1 MVINGSLLCKKG
13 WGGMTKGEV
22 LNQYGL
28 RMIRK
33 DLNEEADEQFVEF
46 VKVLANNFEEIYN
59 ENEDSEV

>member
-1 MVINGSLLCKKG
+1 
-13 WGGMTKGEV
+13 MTKGEV

-33 DLNEEADEQFVEF
+33 DLNEETDEQFVEF
-46 VKVLANNFEEIYN
+46 VKVLNKNFDEIYN

>member
-1 MVINGSLLCKKG
+1 MWFFKCHKIVRFD
-13 WGGMTKGEV
+13 MTKGEV

-46 VKVLANNFEEIYN
+46 VKVLAKNFEEIYN
-59 ENEDSEV
+59 ENEESEV